1 MDSFDIPLN
10 EEIYG
15 DFYYLSLASIASL
28 FNFKIGYKMATKMAN
43 QSDTRAKKIDQSCES
58 TNVIYVFFFYQYAVI
73 IIFA

>member
-43 QSDTRAKKIDQSCES
+43 QSDTRAKKNDQSCES
-58 TNVIYVFFFYQYAVI
+58 TNVIYVYFYQYTVI